1 MLYNMNMK
9 LMYRFLFALLL
20 FFAILIPGI
29 FSEELPFKD
38 LSSSDI
44 TTLQKGEAVSQILGS
59 YKDIRL
65 ISVDDES
72 EKLLDLM
79 KKIKP
84 NFLSETLMVI
94 PVEKGQ
100 NYLDSIQTALMDVE
114 KFDSITTWSIRRE
127 KEFPLFEDTE
137 IISVN
142 SPFNGKNTIEAAHTM
157 RPFRSHESRYEFLL
171 EGNTFLFISTNSTPI
186 YYNMFRA
193 VKKGNMINILWVKD
207 MGETLLVYGAGGASV
222 SPFFTLFGD
231 RLDDSFTGRVQAFF
245 SWFYEK
251 SIKDIMIQ

>member
-9 LMYRFLFALLL
+9 PMYRFLFALLL
-20 FFAILIPGI
+20 FVTILISGI
-29 FSEELPFKD
+29 SAVELPFKD
-38 LSSSDI
+38 LSSTDI
-44 TTLQKGEAVSQILGS
+44 AALQRGEAVSQILNS

-65 ISVDDES
+65 KNVDEES
-72 EKLLDLM
+72 KKLLELM
-79 KKIKP
+79 KKVKP

-94 PVEKGQ
+94 PIEKGQ
-100 NYLDSIQTALMDVE
+100 NYLDYIQTTLMDVE

-137 IISVN
+137 VLSVN
-142 SPFNGKNTIEAAHTM
+142 SFSNEINSVEAAHTM
-157 RPFRSHESRYEFLL
+157 RPFRPHESMYEFLL
-171 EGNTFLFISTNSTPI
+171 KGNTFLFTSTNSTPI

-193 VKKGNMINILWVKD
+193 VKKGNMINVLWIKD
-207 MGETLLVYGAGGASV
+207 MGDTLLVYGAGGASV

-245 SWFYEK
+245 SWFYET